1 MMTKIFDPKIS
12 PAPWESLM
20 DEFLGPICSDHHS
33 TNGIPDCDNDKAVL
47 AIPEM
52 LEVVKAAQKYFN
64 TEDAF
69 NELNLL
75 RELKKKLDELNEK
88 HGTES

>member
-1 MMTKIFDPKIS
+1 
-12 PAPWESLM
+12 
-20 DEFLGPICSDHHS
+20 
-33 TNGIPDCDNDKAVL
+33 
-47 AIPEM
+47 M